1 MYQVAKVKHYGNLKP
16 WRRGRAQQNMY
27 TVAAGKHSANT
38 QGDKLEASDFI
49 TVLIGNVSLS
59 EQGN

>member
-1 MYQVAKVKHYGNLKP
+1 
-16 WRRGRAQQNMY
+16 MY

-49 TVLIGNVSLS
+49 TALIGNVSLS
-59 EQGN
+59 EQGNYM